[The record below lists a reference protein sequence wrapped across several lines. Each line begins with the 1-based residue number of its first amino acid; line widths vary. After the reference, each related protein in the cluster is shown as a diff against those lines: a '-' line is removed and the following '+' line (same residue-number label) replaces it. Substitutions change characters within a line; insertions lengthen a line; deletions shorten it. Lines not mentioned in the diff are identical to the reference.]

1 MIIDD
6 QLNVNKLI
14 TIYGGFIDLWQWR
27 FTVMIVTDEKIIRVR
42 IAVPYSKMT
51 SQLINYLLATPIG
64 GVSPA

>member
-1 MIIDD
+1 
-6 QLNVNKLI
+6 
-14 TIYGGFIDLWQWR
+14 
-27 FTVMIVTDEKIIRVR
+27 MIVADEKILRMR